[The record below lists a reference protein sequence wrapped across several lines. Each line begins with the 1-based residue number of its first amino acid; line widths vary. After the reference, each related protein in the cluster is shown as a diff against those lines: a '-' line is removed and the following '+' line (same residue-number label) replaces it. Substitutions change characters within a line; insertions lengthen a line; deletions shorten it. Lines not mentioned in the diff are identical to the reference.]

1 MDTNLNNVVRCKCKL
16 DFFQGWALASGSGTE
31 NPAVCYRTARYHR
44 RPQVVLRT
52 AYREQQKTWISSAV
66 PYRHNALLRYRTVTC
81 DTVQLTILRQKI
93 KRLVTTM
100 DRKRIPIARILSFTF
115 IRMDQDP
122 LRHMHCDR
130 RGSWL

>member
-81 DTVQLTILRQKI
+81 DTVQLTILRQLENKAI
-93 KRLVTTM
+93 GDNDGPKKDPR
-100 DRKRIPIARILSFTF
+100 RA
-115 IRMDQDP
+115 DP
-122 LRHMHCDR
+122 LLHVH
-130 RGSWL
+130 